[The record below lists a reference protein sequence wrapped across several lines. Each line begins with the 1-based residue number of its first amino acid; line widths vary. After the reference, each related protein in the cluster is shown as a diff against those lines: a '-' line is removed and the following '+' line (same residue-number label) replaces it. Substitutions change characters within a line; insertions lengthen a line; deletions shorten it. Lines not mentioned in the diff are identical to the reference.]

1 MSLFTRHINSKDLE
15 VIKEQNAS
23 LQIHVLH
30 LQEEINESQGK
41 IRKVRDVSSIN
52 YMVEEADGNTCLQ
65 MIKLYSQLL
74 QEMAARFSIG
84 SRRSEEPGYLLTR
97 APRTKEEEH
106 DLLKVKVRKMIFWTI
121 LYSNVVLPS
130 AETNS

>member
-106 DLLKVKVRKMIFWTI
+106 DLLKVKERKMIF
-121 LYSNVVLPS
+121 
-130 AETNS
+130 